1 MGTFD
6 QFVAALDEDSLVSFE
21 VPGSLRDDP
30 ECVYFATATWFGDA
44 VLVSARDITEQKRDE
59 AGLAEAGWR
68 YRVRAENAS
77 GTGTGTTTAR
87 IPVRFALC
95 RCASIPT

>member
-6 QFVAALDEDSLVSFE
+6 QFVAALDADSLVSFE

-30 ECVYFATATWFGDA
+30 ECVYSVGATWFGDA
-44 VLVSARDITEQKRDE
+44 LLVSARDITEQKRAE
-59 AGLAEAGWR
+59 AGLAEVGWR
-68 YRVRAENAS
+68 YRVLAENAS
-77 GTGTGTTTAR
+77 GTGTITAR

>member
-1 MGTFD
+1 MDTFD

-30 ECVYFATATWFGDA
+30 ECVYSVTATWFGDT

-77 GTGTGTTTAR
+77 GTGTTTAR

>member
-30 ECVYFATATWFGDA
+30 ECVYSVTATWFGDA
-44 VLVSARDITEQKRDE
+44 VLVSARDITDMPIDE
-59 AGLAEAGWR
+59 PLAFRGGRAGRLGSQR
-68 YRVRAENAS
+68 L
-77 GTGTGTTTAR
+77 
-87 IPVRFALC
+87 PMPC
-95 RCASIPT
+95 